1 MNKNLPVTVIKK
13 SNIKFADN
21 TPQIN
26 ITPLKFSENKQKI
39 ADCMS
44 GSGATLTATSSPDIK
59 DFKIRKINSRGY
71 SAKPVTQNLGSK
83 IKTKACKTKSRSSS
97 QHSSNVSSKSSNKS
111 KKTKNKL
118 IKQIWNLACYTSNVK
133 P

>member
-1 MNKNLPVTVIKK
+1 M
-13 SNIKFADN
+13 
-21 TPQIN
+21 
-26 ITPLKFSENKQKI
+26 

-59 DFKIRKINSRGY
+59 EFKIRKINPRGF
-71 SAKPVTQNLGSK
+71 SAKPVTKNLVSK

-97 QHSSNVSSKSSNKS
+97 KHSSKASSKSSNKS
-111 KKTKNKL
+111 KKAKNKL